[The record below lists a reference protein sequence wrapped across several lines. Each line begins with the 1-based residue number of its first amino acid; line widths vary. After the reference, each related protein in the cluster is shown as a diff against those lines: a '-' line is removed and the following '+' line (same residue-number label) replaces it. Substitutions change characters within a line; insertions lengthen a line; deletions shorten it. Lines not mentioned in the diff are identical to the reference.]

1 MDALTAYLDD
11 TYKRIRL
18 LRRTDKSEVWLAADR
33 AGQPAVIKRLSLTG
47 LPLAA
52 LQKAN
57 CPLCPKIYSY
67 VEANGETLLVEEH
80 IAGESLEGQKLTEKE
95 AAKLLLS
102 ISQGLAILHAHSI
115 IHRDIKPSNLLRERS
130 GQIRLIDFD
139 AARLIKEEST
149 EDTTRLGTKGYAP
162 PEQFGYG
169 QTDAR
174 SDIYALGMT
183 FKRLLPEDYRGFLR
197 PVIRK
202 ATAMDPKDRY
212 QSAEELQ
219 KALRHRLFFNKIKLP
234 ALGAALTALLLA
246 LGLNLYPD
254 GQKTPQTEQAAE
266 TARPDPKHT
275 TASQRLPEETSSPQE
290 DQRQQLPAPPQQ
302 TAHDSQAPTSQQTPA
317 TSQSPAIYQPP
328 ITTPDINTAEPPAI
342 TLPDEPI
349 PAAPAPVTP
358 TGTLRT
364 RLLWNGRAIN
374 EKAYPPPQITPAEWQ
389 SGTATLYVENDSN
402 TALPASPITIT
413 YENNYG
419 KARQTE
425 ATLPSLAPG
434 ESTAI
439 PIPCGSAFPE
449 GANGLSIWVQIR
461 LTDTIVP
468 HTKNYHCLR
477 LDIEAGK

>member
-1 MDALTAYLDD
+1 MDALTAYLDE
-11 TYKRIRL
+11 TYKKIRL

-52 LQKAN
+52 LQEAD

-80 IAGESLEGQKLTEKE
+80 IAGESLEGHELTEKD

-102 ISQGLAILHAHSI
+102 ISKGLALLHAHGI
-115 IHRDIKPSNLLRERS
+115 IHRDIKPSNLLREKS

-212 QSAEELQ
+212 QSAEELEQ
-219 KALRHRLFFNKIKLP
+219 SIRHRLFLNKIKLP
-234 ALGAALTALLLA
+234 ALGAALTANLLA
-246 LGLNLYPD
+246 LGLALSP
-254 GQKTPQTEQAAE
+254 GEQEPPQTEIPAE
-266 TARPDPKHT
+266 TTRPVPEHT
-275 TASQRLPEETSSPQE
+275 TASQKPPEETSYPQE
-290 DQRQQLPAPPQQ
+290 GQHQQLPAPPQQ
-302 TAHDSQAPTSQQTPA
+302 TALDSQAPTSPQTPA
-317 TSQSPAIYQPP
+317 TAQSPAVYQPP
-328 ITTPDINTAEPPAI
+328 TTTPDIITEPPAATI
-342 TLPDEPI
+342 PNEPS
-349 PAAPAPVTP
+349 PPPPAPITP

-364 RLLWNGRAIN
+364 SLLWNGSTIN
-374 EKAYPPPQITPAEWQ
+374 EKAYPPPQITPAEWH
-389 SGTATLYVENDSN
+389 SGTATLHVDNDSN
-402 TALPASPITIT
+402 TALPASPISIN

-419 KARQTE
+419 KSRQAE
-425 ATLPSLAPG
+425 ALLPALAPG
-434 ESTAI
+434 ESADI

-449 GANGLSIWVQIR
+449 GAEGLSIWVQIR
-461 LTDTIVP
+461 LTNTILP
-468 HTKNYHCLR
+468 HTENYHCLS
-477 LDIEAGK
+477 LDVDTEK